1 MQLVINTYGAYL
13 RKSGNCFL
21 VKREDKSFEVAV
33 NKVNSILITT
43 AAYITTDAI
52 KLAVDNNI
60 DIVFL
65 DAHGDPYGRVW
76 HPKLGSTTLIRR
88 RQLEIYESLE
98 GLNLAK
104 EWGLKKLDNQ
114 IELLVRLK
122 KTREEKRDELD
133 RHIEEIER
141 SRGQMKRLRG
151 TIEARR
157 QDMLGLEGMAARS
170 YFEALSAIM
179 PEKYRFAGRSR
190 NPAKDE
196 FNALLNY
203 GYGVLYSLM
212 EKGCIIAG
220 LDPYLGFLH
229 SDSYNKLSLVFD
241 IIEMFRIYV
250 DETVVYLFSR
260 RMVKDEFF
268 EPLEQGMGL
277 SKDGKAA
284 LIEALNKTL
293 EETILYRGRNVKTR
307 NTIQMECH
315 RIANGLIRPGQ
326 ELPDDFDL
334 DILESE
340 EYKESEDK
348 GTEGEAKEDRE
359 RKTRERK
366 TKEQMI
372 RERKRNRARNR
383 GC

>member
-1 MQLVINTYGAYL
+1 MQLVINSYGAYL

-33 NKVNSILITT
+33 SKVSSILITT

-88 RQLEIYESLE
+88 RQLELYDTPE
-98 GLNLAK
+98 GLGLAK

-114 IELLVRLK
+114 AELLARLR
-122 KTREEKRDELD
+122 KTREEKRSELD
-133 RHIEEIER
+133 RCIEEISQ
-141 SRGQMKRLRG
+141 SREQMGRLRG
-151 TIEARR
+151 TVEARR
-157 QDMLGLEGMAARS
+157 QDMLGLEGRASRA
-170 YFEALSAIM
+170 YFEAISMVM

-203 GYGVLYSLM
+203 GYGILYSLV
-212 EKGCIIAG
+212 EKACIIAG
-220 LDPYLGFLH
+220 LDPYVGFLH
-229 SDSYNKLSLVFD
+229 TDSYNKMSLVFD
-241 IIEMFRIYV
+241 IIEIFRIYI
-250 DETVVYLFSR
+250 DEPVIYLFSR

-268 EPLEQGMGL
+268 EPLEQGVGL
-277 SKDGKAA
+277 SKEGKAA
-284 LIEALNKTL
+284 LIEAVNKAL
-293 EETILYRGRNVKTR
+293 EETIAYRGRNVKTR

-315 RIANGLIRPGQ
+315 RIANGLIRPG
-326 ELPDDFDL
+326 EEPDV
-334 DILESE
+334 E
-340 EYKESEDK
+340 EWDVLVD
-348 GTEGEAKEDRE
+348 EGEELLE
-359 RKTRERK
+359 CWS
-366 TKEQMI
+366 
-372 RERKRNRARNR
+372 
-383 GC
+383 G

>member
-21 VKREDKSFEVAV
+21 VKRDDKSFEVAV

-65 DAHGDPYGRVW
+65 DAHGDPFGRVW

-88 RQLEIYESLE
+88 RQLEIYDISE

-114 IELLVRLK
+114 MDLLDRLR
-122 KTREEKRDELD
+122 KTRDEKRLELE
-133 RHIEEIER
+133 RYIEEIEN
-141 SRGQMKRLRG
+141 SREQMKRLRG
-151 TIEARR
+151 TIDARR
-157 QDMLGLEGMAARS
+157 QDMLGLEGRASRA
-170 YFEALSAIM
+170 YFEALSAVM
-179 PEKYRFAGRSR
+179 PEKYRFSGRSR

-203 GYGVLYSLM
+203 GYGVLYSLV
-212 EKGCIIAG
+212 EKACIIAG
-220 LDPYLGFLH
+220 LDPYVGFLH
-229 SDSYNKLSLVFD
+229 TDSYNKMSLVFD
-241 IIEMFRIYV
+241 IIEMFRIYI
-250 DETVVYLFSR
+250 DETVVYLFTR

-284 LIEALNKTL
+284 LIEAINKSL
-293 EETILYRGRNVKTR
+293 DETIPYRGRNVKTR

-315 RIANGLIRPGQ
+315 RIANGLIRPGEEPNVEDWE
-326 ELPDDFDL
+326 ELVDEEDL
-334 DILESE
+334 KVKDE
-340 EYKESEDK
+340 
-348 GTEGEAKEDRE
+348 
-359 RKTRERK
+359 
-366 TKEQMI
+366 
-372 RERKRNRARNR
+372 R